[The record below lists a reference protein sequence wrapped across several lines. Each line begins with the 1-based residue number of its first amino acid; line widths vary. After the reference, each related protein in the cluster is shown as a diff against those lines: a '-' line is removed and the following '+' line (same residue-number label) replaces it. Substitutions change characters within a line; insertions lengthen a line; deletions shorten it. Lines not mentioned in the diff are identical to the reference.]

1 MLRSMPVQF
10 FPGRPAFSP
19 ARLSKRLARAREDN
33 PGITDVRARFVHLA
47 DLTTELDERG
57 RAVLARVLEYG
68 PRIDLPPLDGVRLW
82 VVPRFGTIS
91 PWSSKATDI
100 AHLCGLAAVRRLER
114 GVEWTVAGAVRDEA
128 ALRRALH
135 DRMTES
141 VLAGLEEGAR
151 LFERHE
157 PRPLT
162 TVPLDRIEE
171 ANRSLGLALLE
182 PEIEYLKRV
191 FRDLGRDPTDVEL
204 TMFGQANSEHCR
216 HKIFNAE
223 LIVDGAPQPDS
234 LFRMI
239 RRSTEAAPDGVL
251 SAYHDNA
258 AVVEGPVAGRFF
270 PEPGSA
276 VYRAHREP
284 VHLVMKV
291 ETHNHPTA
299 ISPYPGAST
308 GSGGEIRDEGA
319 TGRGAKPKAGLVGFS
334 VSNLRLPG
342 AVQPWERDYGRPGR
356 IVSALDIMIDGPLG
370 GAGFNN
376 EFGRPALCGYF
387 RTFELEV
394 GGVVRGYHKPIM
406 IAGGLGNIR
415 AEHVE
420 KGEIPPGAAIVVLG
434 GPAMLIGLGG
444 GAASSMATGTSHE
457 ELDFA
462 SVQRDNAE
470 MERRC
475 QEVIDR
481 CWALGERNPIVSI
494 HDCGAGGLSNALPEL
509 VHESRRGARFDL
521 RKVPN
526 DEPGMTPREVWCNES
541 QERYVLAI
549 PAERLPEFEALC
561 RRERC
566 PFAVLGHATVDER
579 LVVEDPVFANRPVDM
594 PLPALLGKVPR
605 MRREVT
611 RRAPPRQD
619 LDVAQLELHE
629 ALLRVLRLPA
639 VADKTFLVT
648 IGDRTVTGQVSRD
661 QMVGPWQVPV
671 ADAAVTIT
679 SYDTVTGEAMAMGER
694 TPVAVLDAAA
704 AARLAVA
711 EAVTN
716 IASAPIASLGL
727 VRLSANWMAAAGH
740 PGEDARLF
748 EAVRAVG
755 AELCPALGIAVP
767 VGKDSLSMRTV
778 WTERGAPRSVVSP
791 VSLIVSAFAPVTD
804 VRGALTPELRR
815 DQGPT
820 ELLLV
825 DLGRGRNRLGGSA
838 LLLVHGAIG
847 VEPPDLDDPALLRG
861 LFAAVQELRGAGL
874 LLAYHD
880 RSDGGLVVTLLEMAF
895 AGATGLEIELDQV
908 RGAPGVSPPAPPRSS
923 DLAALFAEELGAV
936 LQVRAAEVPRVL
948 EVLAAHG
955 LAGCVQRVGRPVA
968 GDRILIRGGGLV
980 LVDEKRSFLRGIWS
994 ETTWRLQRLRD
1005 DPACADEEQGIRC
1018 DPDDPGLTLKA
1029 TFDLAGDPAPGDPAE
1044 IPGPGLAPAPM
1055 AGANPGPGPA
1065 PMAGANPGPGPAPMA
1080 GASPGP
1086 GPAPMAGA
1094 SPGPDPSRTGARP
1107 RVAVLREQGVNG
1119 QVEMAAAFDRAG
1131 FDAVDVHMSDLL
1143 EGRLG
1148 LDGFAG
1154 LAACGGFSYGDVLGA
1169 GEGWAKSAL
1178 FHERARAEFARFFAR
1193 PDTFALGVCNGCQM
1207 LSNLRELIPGTEA
1220 WPRFVRNRSEQFE
1233 ARLSLVRVEPGP
1245 SVLLAGMAGSLL
1257 PIAVAH
1263 GEGRAEFAD
1272 AAQQA
1277 ALERAGLVCAR
1288 FVDPH
1293 GRPTERYPHNPNGS
1307 PGGITA
1313 VTTPDGRF
1321 TALMPHPERV
1331 FRTVQLSWHPAGL
1344 GEDSPWMRL
1353 FRNARAFV
1361 G

>member
-1 MLRSMPVQF
+1 MPVRSF
-10 FPGRPAFSP
+10 SGRPAFTP
-19 ARLSKRLARAREDN
+19 ARLSKRLARVRAGN
-33 PGITDVRARFVHLA
+33 PGITDLRARFVHLA
-47 DLTTELDERG
+47 DLATELDERG
-57 RAVLARVLEYG
+57 SAVLARVLEYG
-68 PRIDLPPLDGVRLW
+68 PRIDLPPIDGVRLW

-100 AHLCGLAAVRRLER
+100 AHLCGLEAVRRLER
-114 GVEWTVAGAVRDEA
+114 GVEWTVAGEVRDGG
-128 ALRRALH
+128 ALQAALH

-141 VLAGLEEGAR
+141 VVERLEDTAR

-157 PRPLT
+157 PKPLRT
-162 TVPLDRIEE
+162 IPLDEIEA
-171 ANRSLGLALLE
+171 ANRDLGLALLA
-182 PEIEYLKRV
+182 PEIEYLRRV

-223 LIVDGAPQPDS
+223 LVVDGVAQPDS

-239 RRSTEAAPDGVL
+239 RRSTEAAPTGVL
-251 SAYHDNA
+251 SAYRDNA

-270 PEPGSA
+270 PEPESH

-334 VSNLRLPG
+334 VSNLRIPG
-342 AVQPWERDYGRPGR
+342 AEQPWERDYGRPGR
-356 IVSALDIMIDGPLG
+356 IVSALEIMLDGPLG

-394 GGVVRGYHKPIM
+394 DGVVRGYHKPIM

-415 AEHVE
+415 TEHVQ

-457 ELDFA
+457 DLDFA

-494 HDCGAGGLSNALPEL
+494 HDVGAGGLSNALPEL
-509 VHESRRGARFDL
+509 VHESHRGARFDL

-526 DEPGMTPREVWCNES
+526 DEPGMTPHEVWCNES

-549 PAERLPEFEALC
+549 PAERLPEFERFC

-566 PFAVLGHATVDER
+566 PFAVLGHATADER
-579 LVVEDPVFANRPVDM
+579 LVVEDPAFGNRPVDM

-611 RRAPPRQD
+611 RQPPPRQD
-619 LDVAQLELHE
+619 FDVAQLDARE

-639 VADKTFLVT
+639 VADKTFLIT

-679 SYDTVTGEAMAMGER
+679 SYDTLAGEAMAMGER
-694 TPVAVLDAAA
+694 TPLAVLDAAA
-704 AARLAVA
+704 AARMAVA

-716 IASAPIASLGL
+716 IASAPIAALGQ

-778 WTERGAPRSVVSP
+778 WTEGGASRSVVSP

-815 DQGPT
+815 DAGPT

-838 LLLVHGAIG
+838 LLLVHGALG
-847 VEPPDLDDPALLRG
+847 AEAPDLDDPALLRG
-861 LFAAVQELRGAGL
+861 LFAAVQELRAAGL

-880 RSDGGLVVTLLEMAF
+880 RADGGLAVTLLEMAF
-895 AGATGLEIELDQV
+895 AGGLGLEIELST
-908 RGAPGVSPPAPPRSS
+908 GE
-923 DLAALFAEELGAV
+923 LADLFAEEVGAV
-936 LQVRAAEVPRVL
+936 LQVRAADAPRVR

-955 LAGCVQRVGRPVA
+955 LAACLERVGRPVA
-968 GDRILIRGGGLV
+968 GDRILIRGGGRV
-980 LVDEKRSFLRGIWS
+980 LIDEKRSFLRGVWS
-994 ETTWRLQRLRD
+994 ETTWRMQRLRD
-1005 DPACADEEQGIRC
+1005 DAGCADEEQALRT
-1018 DPDDPGLTLKA
+1018 DPDDPGLTLEA
-1029 TFDLAGDPAPGDPAE
+1029 TFDPAEVPAPRRG
-1044 IPGPGLAPAPM
+1044 APSLT
-1055 AGANPGPGPA
+1055 G
-1065 PMAGANPGPGPAPMA
+1065 
-1080 GASPGP
+1080 
-1086 GPAPMAGA
+1086 
-1094 SPGPDPSRTGARP
+1094 GARP
-1107 RVAVLREQGVNG
+1107 RVAILREQGVNG
-1119 QVEMAAAFDRAG
+1119 EVEMAAAFDRAG

-1148 LDGFAG
+1148 LDGFLG

-1178 FHERARAEFARFFAR
+1178 FHERTRAEFARFFAR
-1193 PDTFALGVCNGCQM
+1193 PETFALGVCNGCQM
-1207 LSNLRELIPGTEA
+1207 MSNLRELIPGTEA
-1220 WPRFVRNRSEQFE
+1220 WPRFVRNRCEQFE
-1233 ARLSLVRVEPGP
+1233 ARLSLVRIEPGP

-1277 ALERAGLVCAR
+1277 ALARAGLVAAR
-1288 FVDPH
+1288 FVDGH
-1293 GRPTERYPHNPNGS
+1293 GQPTQRYPYNPNGS
-1307 PGGITA
+1307 PDGITA
-1313 VTTPDGRF
+1313 VTTPDGRV

-1331 FRTVQLSWHPAGL
+1331 FRTVQLSWHPAAL